1 MPSGLIAGGLAAL
14 SLAGSAFVVV
24 LGPGTAGPTAT
35 PSFNVDALPAA
46 AQDYVPYLEQGGL
59 ACADVSAALLAA
71 QVQVSDPSWDPDL
84 TTTYKYKY
92 TYTVGGAGPATTTTV
107 APPSAPPPTTAPPP
121 PPRGTATTT
130 KKTAKTTTVT
140 VTVKVTYEGLLQK
153 TASWWAANGI
163 DGDSVGPALGSGDP
177 YDAEDAI
184 ATLAR
189 LDCNLASELN
199 VDALSQS
206 SGLAVDDL
214 IVAAY
219 YGGAGST
226 TSYAHAT
233 GALPPDTQAQ
243 AVLAALATFS
253 LDGTDGSGGAAP
265 AATTTTVPAGSTP
278 GPLPPSSDLGA
289 AIVAFA
295 QDELGVPYVW
305 GGGDYAGPT
314 NGLAGGSV
322 VGFDCS
328 GLALYAVYQASGGAV
343 ALPHYTGT
351 QVQMGQQVFVG
362 SGAEALASGLV
373 QPGDLIYFDNVD
385 PTQAGWDHVGIY
397 VGGGDTIDAPQTGE
411 DVQVDNLATT
421 DWEGVQWDV
430 RRFS

>member
-1 MPSGLIAGGLAAL
+1 MVLAGG
-14 SLAGSAFVVV
+14 GFVVV
-24 LGPGTAGPTAT
+24 LGSGTANPAAT

-46 AQDYVPYLEQGGL
+46 AQDYVPYLDQGGL
-59 ACADVSAALLAA
+59 ACADVDAALLAA

-107 APPSAPPPTTAPPP
+107 AASSAPVPTTAPPP
-121 PPRGTATTT
+121 PPPGTATTT
-130 KKTAKTTTVT
+130 KKTPKTTTVT
-140 VTVKVTYEGLLQK
+140 VTVTITYEGLLQK

-163 DGDSVGPALGSGDP
+163 DGDSVGPAPGSGDP
-177 YDAEDAI
+177 YDAQDAI

-214 IVAAY
+214 IAAAY
-219 YGGAGST
+219 YDGAGST
-226 TSYAHAT
+226 TSYADAT
-233 GALPPDTQAQ
+233 GGLPPDTETQ
-243 AVLAALATFS
+243 AVIAALATFS
-253 LDGTDGSGGAAP
+253 LDGSDLSGGVGP

-278 GPLPPSSDLGA
+278 GPPPPSSDLGA

-314 NGLAGGSV
+314 NGLVGGSV

-343 ALPHYTGT
+343 QLPHYTGS
-351 QVQMGQQVFVG
+351 QVQMGEAVFVG
-362 SGAEALASGLV
+362 TGADALASGSL

-397 VGGGDTIDAPQTGE
+397 VGGGDMIDAPETGE
-411 DVQVDNLATT
+411 DVQVDNVATT
-421 DWEGVQWDV
+421 YWEGVQWDV

>member
-1 MPSGLIAGGLAAL
+1 VAVVPVLAVGTAAL
-14 SLAGSAFVVV
+14 ALGAFVVV
-24 LGPGTAGPTAT
+24 LGSGPASPAT
-35 PSFNVDALPAA
+35 TPTFNVDALPAA
-46 AQDYVPYLEQGGL
+46 AQDYVPYLENGGL
-59 ACADVSAALLAA
+59 VCDDVDAALLAA
-71 QVQVSDPSWDPDL
+71 QIQVSDPGWDPDL
-84 TTTYKYKY
+84 TTTDTY
-92 TYTVGGAGPATTTTV
+92 TYTVGGSGPATTTTTV
-107 APPSAPPPTTAPPP
+107 APSTPPVPRAAPPP
-121 PPRGTATTT
+121 PEPGTGATTT
-130 KKTAKTTTVT
+130 TTPTTTTVT
-140 VTVKVTYEGLLQK
+140 VTVRVTYEGLLQK

-305 GGGDYAGPT
+305 GGGDFSGPT
-314 NGLAGGSV
+314 NGLVGGPV

-328 GLALYAVYQASGGAV
+328 GLALYAVYQASDGAV
-343 ALPHYTGT
+343 QLPHYTGT

-362 SGAEALASGLV
+362 SGGGALASGLV

-397 VGGGDTIDAPQTGE
+397 VGGGDMIDAPQTGQ

-421 DWEGVQWDV
+421 YWEGVQWDV
-430 RRFS
+430 RRFG

>member
-14 SLAGSAFVVV
+14 SLAGGAFVVV
-24 LGPGTAGPTAT
+24 LGSGTAGPAAT
-35 PSFNVDALPAA
+35 PSFNVDALPAV

-59 ACADVSAALLAA
+59 ACADVNAALLAA

-84 TTTYKYKY
+84 TTTYKY
-92 TYTVGGAGPATTTTV
+92 TYTVGKAGAGTTTTPV
-107 APPSAPPPTTAPPP
+107 APSGAPPPTTAPPP
-121 PPRGTATTT
+121 PPPGTATTT
-130 KKTAKTTTVT
+130 KKTSKTTTVT
-140 VTVKVTYEGLLQK
+140 VTVKITYEGLLQK

-214 IVAAY
+214 IAAAY

-226 TSYAHAT
+226 TGYAQAT
-233 GALPPDTQAQ
+233 GGLPPESQVQ

-253 LDGTDGSGGAAP
+253 LDGTDGSGGVGP

-278 GPLPPSSDLGA
+278 GPPPPSSDLGA

-314 NGLAGGSV
+314 NGLVGGSV

-328 GLALYAVYQASGGAV
+328 GLALYALYQASAGAV

-362 SGAEALASGLV
+362 TGADALASGPL

-385 PTQAGWDHVGIY
+385 PTQLGWDHVGIY
-397 VGGGDTIDAPQTGE
+397 VGGGDMIDAPQTGE

-421 DWEGVQWDV
+421 YWEAVPWDV

>member
-1 MPSGLIAGGLAAL
+1 MSSGLIAGGLAAL
-14 SLAGSAFVVV
+14 SLAGGAFVVV
-24 LGPGTAGPTAT
+24 LGSGTANPAAT
-35 PSFNVDALPAA
+35 PSFNVDALPTA

-59 ACADVSAALLAA
+59 ACADVNAALLAA

-92 TYTVGGAGPATTTTV
+92 TYTVGTGTTTTV
-107 APPSAPPPTTAPPP
+107 APPSAPTPTTAPLPP
-121 PPRGTATTT
+121 QLGNGTTT
-130 KKTAKTTTVT
+130 KKTPKTTTVT
-140 VTVKVTYEGLLQK
+140 VTVIITYEGLLQK

-163 DGDSVGPALGSGDP
+163 DGDSVGPVPGSGDP

-189 LDCNLASELN
+189 FDCNLASELN

-214 IVAAY
+214 IATAY

-226 TSYAHAT
+226 TSYAQAT
-233 GALPPDTQAQ
+233 GALPPESQAQ

-253 LDGTDGSGGAAP
+253 LDGTDGSGGVGP

-278 GPLPPSSDLGA
+278 GPPPSSSDLGT

-314 NGLAGGSV
+314 NGLVGGSV

-328 GLALYAVYQASGGAV
+328 GLVLYAVYQASLGAV
-343 ALPHYTGT
+343 QLPHYTGT
-351 QVQMGQQVFVG
+351 QVQMGQAVFVG
-362 SGAEALASGLV
+362 TGADALASGSL

-385 PTQAGWDHVGIY
+385 PSQAGWDHVGIY
-397 VGGGDTIDAPQTGE
+397 VGGGDMIDAPETGE

-421 DWEGVQWDV
+421 YWEAVQWDV